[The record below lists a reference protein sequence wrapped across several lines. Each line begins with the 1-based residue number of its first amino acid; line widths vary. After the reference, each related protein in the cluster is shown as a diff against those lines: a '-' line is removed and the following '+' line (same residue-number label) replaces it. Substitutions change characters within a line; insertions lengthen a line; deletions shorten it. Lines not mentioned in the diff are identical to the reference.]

1 MASNSDNS
9 AVGMPQLDFST
20 FPNQIFW
27 LVVFCVVLFAIV
39 KFFIIPR
46 MEDIFANRRKII
58 DGNIAKAEE
67 IRLRV
72 SEIEKQIEEELQK
85 AKSQCDEIMSNSGNN
100 IKEQMALA
108 LEDSKIATT
117 QLISEA
123 EGRLK
128 ELRDGSEAAIEKI
141 SEELASEIISRFP
154 ERSRSK

>member
-1 MASNSDNS
+1 MASNSDSN

-39 KFFIIPR
+39 KLFIIPR

-85 AKSQCDEIMSNSGNN
+85 AKSQCDEIMSNSGSN

-128 ELRDGSEAAIEKI
+128 ELRDGSEAAIEII
-141 SEELASEIISRFP
+141 SEELASEIISKI
-154 ERSRSK
+154 SRGK

>member
-1 MASNSDNS
+1 MASNTDNS

-85 AKSQCDEIMSNSGNN
+85 AKSQCDEIMNTSGNN

-117 QLISEA
+117 QLINEA

-141 SEELASEIISRFP
+141 SEELASEIISKI
-154 ERSRSK
+154 SRGK

>member
-1 MASNSDNS
+1 MASNSDSN

-85 AKSQCDEIMSNSGNN
+85 AKSQCDEIMNTSGNN

-117 QLISEA
+117 QLINEA

-128 ELRDGSEAAIEKI
+128 ELRDGSEAAIERI
-141 SEELASEIISRFP
+141 SEELASEIISKI
-154 ERSRSK
+154 SKGS

>member
-27 LVVFCVVLFAIV
+27 LTVFCIVLFAIV

-72 SEIEKQIEEELQK
+72 NEIEKKIEEELQK
-85 AKSQCDEIMSNSGNN
+85 AKSQCDEIMNTSGLN

-108 LEDSKIATT
+108 LEDSKIATS
-117 QLISEA
+117 QLINEA
-123 EGRLK
+123 ELRLK
-128 ELRDGSEAAIEKI
+128 ELRDGSETAIEKI
-141 SEELASEIISRFP
+141 SEELASEIIKKITT
-154 ERSRSK
+154 EKQD

>member
-1 MASNSDNS
+1 MASNSDSN

-85 AKSQCDEIMSNSGNN
+85 AKSQCDDIMNTSGNN

-117 QLISEA
+117 QLINEA

-128 ELRDGSEAAIEKI
+128 ELRDGSEGAIEKI
-141 SEELASEIISRFP
+141 SEELASEIISNI
-154 ERSRSK
+154 SRGK

>member
-1 MASNSDNS
+1 MASNSDSN

-27 LVVFCVVLFAIV
+27 LIVFCVVLFAIV

-85 AKSQCDEIMSNSGNN
+85 AKSQCDEIMNTSGNN
-100 IKEQMALA
+100 IKEQMASA

-141 SEELASEIISRFP
+141 SEELASEIITKISRG
-154 ERSRSK
+154 K

>member
-72 SEIEKQIEEELQK
+72 SEIEKQIEEELQR
-85 AKSQCDEIMSNSGNN
+85 AKSQCDEIMNTSGNN

-141 SEELASEIISRFP
+141 SEELASEIITKISRGQ
-154 ERSRSK
+154 

>member
-1 MASNSDNS
+1 MASTSDNN

-39 KFFIIPR
+39 KLFIIPR

-85 AKSQCDEIMSNSGNN
+85 TKSQCDEIMNTSGNN
-100 IKEQMALA
+100 IKEQMTAA
-108 LEDSKIATT
+108 LEDSKIATS
-117 QLISEA
+117 QLINEA
-123 EGRLK
+123 EDRLR

-141 SEELASEIISRFP
+141 SEELASEIISKI
-154 ERSRSK
+154 SKEK

>member
-1 MASNSDNS
+1 MASTSDNN

-27 LVVFCVVLFAIV
+27 LVVFCVLLFAIV

-85 AKSQCDEIMSNSGNN
+85 TKSQCDEIMNTSGNN
-100 IKEQMALA
+100 IKEQMAAA
-108 LEDSKIATT
+108 LEDSKIATS
-117 QLISEA
+117 QLINEA
-123 EGRLK
+123 EGRLR

-141 SEELASEIISRFP
+141 SEELASEIIRKI
-154 ERSRSK
+154 SKEK

>member
-1 MASNSDNS
+1 MASNSDNN

-27 LVVFCVVLFAIV
+27 LVVFCVVLFAVV

-85 AKSQCDEIMSNSGNN
+85 TKSQCDEIMNTSGDN
-100 IKEQMALA
+100 IKEQMARA
-108 LEDSKIATT
+108 LEDSKIATS
-117 QLISEA
+117 QLINEA
-123 EGRLK
+123 EGRLR

-141 SEELASEIISRFP
+141 SEELASEIISKI
-154 ERSRSK
+154 SKEK

>member
-1 MASNSDNS
+1 MASNSDNG

-27 LVVFCVVLFAIV
+27 LVIFCVILFAIV
-39 KFFIIPR
+39 KLFIIPR

-72 SEIEKQIEEELQK
+72 SEIEKQIEEELGK
-85 AKSQCDEIMSNSGNN
+85 AKAQCDDIMNTSGNN
-100 IKEQMALA
+100 IKEQMSIA
-108 LEDSKIATT
+108 LEDSKIATS
-117 QLISEA
+117 QLIKEA

-128 ELRDGSEAAIEKI
+128 TLRDGSEAAIEKI
-141 SEELASEIISRFP
+141 SEELATEIINKL
-154 ERSRSK
+154 SKGK

>member
-1 MASNSDNS
+1 MASNSDSN

-27 LVVFCVVLFAIV
+27 LIVFCVVLFAIV

-67 IRLRV
+67 IRIRV

-85 AKSQCDEIMSNSGNN
+85 AKSQCDEIMNTSGNN

-117 QLISEA
+117 QLINEA

-141 SEELASEIISRFP
+141 SEELASEIISKI
-154 ERSRSK
+154 SRGK

>member
-1 MASNSDNS
+1 MASTSNTG

-27 LVVFCVVLFAIV
+27 LVIFCVVLFAIV

-72 SEIEKQIEEELQK
+72 GEIEKQIEEELRK
-85 AKSQCDEIMSNSGNN
+85 AKSQCDEIMNTSGNN
-100 IKEQMALA
+100 IKEQMSQA
-108 LEDSKIATT
+108 LEDSKIATS
-117 QLISEA
+117 QLINEA
-123 EGRLK
+123 EGRLQK
-128 ELRDGSEAAIEKI
+128 LREGSETAIEKI
-141 SEELASEIISRFP
+141 SEELAKEIIKKVSGG
-154 ERSRSK
+154 K

>member
-141 SEELASEIISRFP
+141 SEELASEIINKISRG
-154 ERSRSK
+154 K

>member
-1 MASNSDNS
+1 MASTSNNS

-67 IRLRV
+67 IRHRV
-72 SEIEKQIEEELQK
+72 NEIEKQIEEELQK
-85 AKSQCDEIMSNSGNN
+85 AKSQCDEIMNTSGTN
-100 IKEQMALA
+100 IKEQMAIA
-108 LEDSKIATT
+108 LEDSKMATS
-117 QLISEA
+117 QLIKEA
-123 EGRLK
+123 EDRLK
-128 ELRDGSEAAIEKI
+128 DLRDGSKDAIEKI
-141 SEELASEIISRFP
+141 SEDLASEIINKL
-154 ERSRSK
+154 SKEK

>member
-1 MASNSDNS
+1 MASTSDNN

-85 AKSQCDEIMSNSGNN
+85 TKSQCDEIMNTSGNN
-100 IKEQMALA
+100 IKEQMAAA
-108 LEDSKIATT
+108 LEDSKIATS
-117 QLISEA
+117 QLINEA
-123 EGRLK
+123 EGRLR

-141 SEELASEIISRFP
+141 SEELASEIISKI
-154 ERSRSK
+154 SKVK

>member
-1 MASNSDNS
+1 MASTSDNS

-39 KFFIIPR
+39 KLFIIPR

-85 AKSQCDEIMSNSGNN
+85 TKSQCDEIMNTSGNN
-100 IKEQMALA
+100 IKEQMAAA
-108 LEDSKIATT
+108 LEDSKIATS
-117 QLISEA
+117 QLINEA
-123 EGRLK
+123 EGRLR

-141 SEELASEIISRFP
+141 SEELASEIISKI
-154 ERSRSK
+154 SKEK

>member
-1 MASNSDNS
+1 MASASNNG

-27 LVVFCVVLFAIV
+27 LVIFCVILFAIV

-72 SEIEKQIEEELQK
+72 GEIEEQIQEELRK
-85 AKSQCDEIMSNSGNN
+85 AKSQCDEIMNTSGNN
-100 IKEQMALA
+100 IKEQMTQA
-108 LEDSKIATT
+108 LEDSKIATS
-117 QLISEA
+117 QLINEA

-128 ELRDGSEAAIEKI
+128 KLRAGSETAIEKI
-141 SEELASEIISRFP
+141 SEELATEIIKKISQG
-154 ERSRSK
+154 K

>member
-27 LVVFCVVLFAIV
+27 LVVFCGVLFAIV

-141 SEELASEIISRFP
+141 SEELASEIISKI
-154 ERSRSK
+154 SRGK

>member
-1 MASNSDNS
+1 MASTTDNS

-27 LVVFCVVLFAIV
+27 LVVFCVVLFSIV

-72 SEIEKQIEEELQK
+72 SEIEKQIEEELQN
-85 AKSQCDEIMSNSGNN
+85 AKSQCDEI
-100 IKEQMALA
+100 I
-108 LEDSKIATT
+108 
-117 QLISEA
+117 
-123 EGRLK
+123 LK
-128 ELRDGSEAAIEKI
+128 NKL
-141 SEELASEIISRFP
+141 P
-154 ERSRSK
+154 QP

>member
-1 MASNSDNS
+1 MASTSDNS

-27 LVVFCVVLFAIV
+27 LAVFCVVLFAIV

-72 SEIEKQIEEELQK
+72 NEIEKKIEEELQK
-85 AKSQCDEIMSNSGNN
+85 ATHTWI
-100 IKEQMALA
+100 
-108 LEDSKIATT
+108 
-117 QLISEA
+117 
-123 EGRLK
+123 
-128 ELRDGSEAAIEKI
+128 
-141 SEELASEIISRFP
+141 
-154 ERSRSK
+154 

>member
-1 MASNSDNS
+1 MASNSDSN

-85 AKSQCDEIMSNSGNN
+85 AKSQCDEIMNTSGNN

-117 QLISEA
+117 QLINEA

-128 ELRDGSEAAIEKI
+128 ELRDGSEAAIERI
-141 SEELASEIISRFP
+141 SEELASEIISKI
-154 ERSRSK
+154 SRGK

>member
-1 MASNSDNS
+1 MASTSNNG

-27 LVVFCVVLFAIV
+27 LVIFCVVLFAIV

-72 SEIEKQIEEELQK
+72 GEIEKQIEEELRK
-85 AKSQCDEIMSNSGNN
+85 AKSQCDEIMNTSGNN
-100 IKEQMALA
+100 IKEQMSQA
-108 LEDSKIATT
+108 LEDSKIATS
-117 QLISEA
+117 QLINEA

-128 ELRDGSEAAIEKI
+128 KLRDGSETAIEKI
-141 SEELASEIISRFP
+141 SEELANEII
-154 ERSRSK
+154 KKGAK

>member
-39 KFFIIPR
+39 KLFIIPR

-85 AKSQCDEIMSNSGNN
+85 AKSQCDEIMNASGHN
-100 IKEQMALA
+100 IKEQMASA
-108 LEDSKIATT
+108 LEDSKIATA

-141 SEELASEIISRFP
+141 SEDLASEIISKI
-154 ERSRSK
+154 SRGK

>member
-1 MASNSDNS
+1 MASNTDNS

-85 AKSQCDEIMSNSGNN
+85 ARSQCDEIMNVSGNN

-141 SEELASEIISRFP
+141 SEELASEIISKI
-154 ERSRSK
+154 SRGS

>member
-1 MASNSDNS
+1 MASTSDNN

-72 SEIEKQIEEELQK
+72 SEIEREIEEELK
-85 AKSQCDEIMSNSGNN
+85 NAKSQCDEIMSASGNN
-100 IKEQMALA
+100 IKEQMAIA
-108 LEDSKIATT
+108 LEDSKIATS
-117 QLISEA
+117 QLINEA
-123 EGRLK
+123 ENRLK
-128 ELRDGSEAAIEKI
+128 ELRDGSDAAIKKI
-141 SEELASEIISRFP
+141 SEELVSEIINKLSR
-154 ERSRSK
+154 EK

>member
-1 MASNSDNS
+1 MASNTDNS

-67 IRLRV
+67 IRIRV
-72 SEIEKQIEEELQK
+72 SEIEKLIEEELQK
-85 AKSQCDEIMSNSGNN
+85 AKSQCDEIMNTSGNN

-108 LEDSKIATT
+108 LEHSKIATT

-141 SEELASEIISRFP
+141 SEELASEIISKI
-154 ERSRSK
+154 SRGK